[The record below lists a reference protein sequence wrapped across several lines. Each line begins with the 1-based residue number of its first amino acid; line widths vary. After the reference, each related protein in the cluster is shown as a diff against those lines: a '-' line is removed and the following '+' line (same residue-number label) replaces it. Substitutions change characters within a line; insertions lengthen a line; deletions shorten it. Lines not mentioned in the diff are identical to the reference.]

1 MQRTVAFGL
10 RWDSDIPLHQFEVC
24 AHDGVPADVIIRQI
38 HAPLRPRQVV
48 VAIDNAELCTDGV
61 RYRAGHEV
69 TFDTI
74 GANRVEWM
82 AGEAWAGTVPA
93 VFFSTVTA
101 LLLAWRGYVPVH
113 GSAVEIGGKAVLI
126 CGKAGAG
133 KSTLAAGLIALGARL
148 ISDDLS
154 VLQPQGPRERPVLYA
169 GRPATRLF
177 PAVAGFLKDAVAT
190 REFRALAND
199 KCIVLPPR
207 VAPLRPI
214 PLAVMV
220 VLGREPTPIA
230 PSQRAPLLHAQLFR
244 PRWMRSVPG
253 STERSAAIQ
262 DAARDLRVV
271 SMPSADIRDA
281 GPFMSRATMT
291 LEEVRQSLD

>member
-1 MQRTVAFGL
+1 MHRTVAFGL
-10 RWDSDIPLHQFEVC
+10 RWDSDIPLHQFE
-24 AHDGVPADVIIRQI
+24 AAARDGVPADVIVRQM
-38 HAPLRPRQVV
+38 HAPLRPRQAV

-61 RYRAGHEV
+61 RYRAGNEV

-74 GANRVEWM
+74 GADLVEWM
-82 AGEAWAGTVPA
+82 AGEAWAGTVPE

-101 LLLAWRGYVPVH
+101 LVLAWRGCVPVH
-113 GSAVEIGGKAVLI
+113 GSAVEIDGKAVLI
-126 CGKAGAG
+126 CGEAGAG

-154 VLQPQGPRERPVLYA
+154 VLHPQGPHERPVLYA
-169 GRPATRLF
+169 GRSATRLF
-177 PAVAGFLKDAVAT
+177 PEVARFLKDAIAAC
-190 REFRALAND
+190 EFRAVAND

-207 VAPLRPI
+207 VAPLIPI
-214 PLAVMV
+214 PLAVMI
-220 VLGREPTPIA
+220 VLGREPTPTA
-230 PSQRAPLLHAQLFR
+230 PSQRAALLHAQLFR

-253 STERSAAIQ
+253 NTERSAAIQ

-271 SMPSADIRDA
+271 AMLSADIRDA

-291 LEEVRQSLD
+291 LKEVRESLD